1 MDTTTTYKE
10 DTIEGPSPKRVKRSR
25 PTLQSGHECIFVK
38 ELPEHLHIECAIC
51 LCILTKPQLVDCSC
65 GSHFCQS
72 CLRPIK
78 AERKP
83 CPLCKGRFSTA
94 VVDYGLQR
102 IINGLDV
109 YCSFKE
115 SGCQWVGELSKLPEH
130 LNVEPSDGSP
140 QESGCPYVHLECRHC
155 KEKFRREIVFEHE
168 KGECLKRPA
177 CCEICGEYKSTFEDV
192 TNIHMALCP
201 SQLVPCPKA
210 CGRSIPLKSVDKH
223 LKDDCPLEMTQCVF
237 SYAGCDAKL
246 LRKDMSDHIGKSLA
260 HHLSLQAVNH
270 KQLLDKQASMQKEID
285 ELKERLDNKTDALR
299 CDVEGNTDEIS
310 DLRSKQESL
319 HTHINVLPV
328 HLVVND
334 FAARRKTNEVWQSE
348 PFYSHPRG
356 YKMCLK
362 VYTNGRNE
370 AVNTHLSVYIRVL
383 QGDFDYQLM
392 WPFRGTVYINVMDA
406 NGEDEPHNDEI
417 KFDGEAIPGSE
428 PQVKK
433 GDKNTEWGIDKFL
446 CKELLSSF
454 YNFDSDSVCFEV
466 TRVKNDHSCCVM

>member
-1 MDTTTTYKE
+1 MDTSTSKE
-10 DTIEGPSPKRVKRSR
+10 DTIEGPAPKRVKRSR

-51 LCILTKPQLVDCSC
+51 LCILKKPQLVDCSC

-83 CPLCKGRFSTA
+83 CPLCKGRFTTA
-94 VVDYGLQR
+94 VEDYGLQR

-109 YCSFKE
+109 YCSYKE

-130 LNVEPSDGSP
+130 LNVNPSDGSP

-210 CGRSIPLKSVDKH
+210 CGRSIPPKSVYKH

-260 HHLSLQAVNH
+260 HHLYLQAVNH
-270 KQLLDKQASMQKEID
+270 KQLLEKQASMQKEID
-285 ELKERLDNKTDALR
+285 NLKEDREYLQNEVSQASNRIIELT
-299 CDVEGNTDEIS
+299 
-310 DLRSKQESL
+310 SKQESL
-319 HTHINVLPV
+319 HTHIHVLPFRFV
-328 HLVVND
+328 LSNFTAAKRKPIVV
-334 FAARRKTNEVWQSE
+334 WCSP

-356 YKMCLK
+356 YKMGLK
-362 VYTNGRNE
+362 LYINGRNE
-370 AVNTHLSVYIRVL
+370 GVNTHMSVYVRIL
-383 QGDFDYQLM
+383 QGEFDYLLD
-392 WPFRGTVYINVMDA
+392 WPFRKTIYVKVIDA
-406 NGEDEPHNDEI
+406 NDQAEPHTGEI
-417 KFDGEAIPGSE
+417 KFDGEIIPSSG

-446 CKELLSSF
+446 HKDLFRLY
-454 YNFDSDSVCFEV
+454 YNLDSDSICFEI
-466 TRVKNDHSCCVM
+466 SI